1 MIDPSGASADA
12 AREAFLEVVAGP
24 ESELDLCE
32 AALWIAAE
40 SCAPLDVEAQ
50 LGRID
55 ALAEGAA
62 DASRGSTTEERA
74 RGLVA
79 HLHRDLGFRGNAKDY
94 YDPRNSYLH
103 EVLERRLGIPISL
116 SILWVGLA
124 NRLDLPAAGVS
135 FPGHFLATT
144 LEDGVVVDAFHGR
157 LVGPEECGELLRRAG
172 GAGAQFDERLL
183 APAPARQVLARVL
196 SNLKQIHVQ
205 AREWE
210 EALRCSERILL
221 LLPDEALELRDR
233 GLLYRALDC
242 FAPALQDLEAFV
254 ALAPES
260 DEARALHPVLADLR
274 TRSTRLN

>member
-1 MIDPSGASADA
+1 MTPPIAASAEA
-12 AREAFLEVVAGP
+12 ARDAFLEVVAGP
-24 ESELDLCE
+24 ESDLDLCE

-40 SCAPLDVEAQ
+40 SCAPLDVGAQ

-55 ALAEGAA
+55 ALAEAAA
-62 DASRGSTTEERA
+62 DAA
-74 RGLVA
+74 RGGGSEDRALALVSYF
-79 HLHRDLGFRGNAKDY
+79 HRELGFRGNAQDY

-103 EVLERRLGIPISL
+103 DVLERRLGIPITL

-124 NRLDLPAAGVS
+124 NRLDLPSAGVS

-157 LVGPEECGELLRRAG
+157 LVGPAECGELLQRTG
-172 GAGAQFDERLL
+172 TPGARFDERLL
-183 APAPARQVLARVL
+183 TPAPARQVLARML

-205 AREWE
+205 QRAWE
-210 EALRCSERILL
+210 EALRCSERILV

-242 FAPALQDLEAFV
+242 YGPALHDLEAFV

-260 DEARALHPVLADLR
+260 EEARALHPVLADLR
-274 TRSTRLN
+274 SKSTRLN